1 MNSYSSV
8 TGHGIHAPPR
18 YSQSTCSP
26 AEGAIGA
33 SIMRPRATPSP
44 PAAPPKVEW
53 ARATTRNVSNDI
65 TISFVRDEQRAAKN
79 NQRFNYAQ
87 HGRFTIEQW
96 PDIFDHDLVLRET
109 STAATAGPR
118 SFFCLFVYSYSL
130 SAFSVVCIYS
140 CHMYEFGSK

>member
-109 STAATAGPR
+109 STAAIAGPR
-118 SFFCLFVYSYSL
+118 SFFCLIIFIQSLRLFCCLYIFMSY
-130 SAFSVVCIYS
+130 V
-140 CHMYEFGSK
+140 